1 MVKIE
6 SGRFRYST
14 PNKDP
19 SSWNL
24 GELTMMDA
32 KITDSMLIHVVR
44 KVQVEPKY
52 KSLYVGSQSPFKF
65 TILEGSGN
73 FMVSVSDSNIAEV
86 MHTDR
91 EVWVTPKKP
100 GTVDLIIEDVDL
112 PTTEASIAQIL
123 VSDIEKLNLW
133 STRSLIEQGDKI
145 ELIVSAFDSEGRDFD
160 ADQYADMQFNIETEM
175 TGLVRKLGLKTQLT
189 ATNTHFHAEG
199 REPGIYQ
206 LVTYA

>member
-1 MVKIE
+1 
-6 SGRFRYST
+6 
-14 PNKDP
+14 
-19 SSWNL
+19 
-24 GELTMMDA
+24 MMDA
-32 KITDSMLIHVVR
+32 KITDSLLIHIVK

-73 FMVSVSDSNIAEV
+73 FMVSVSDSQIAEV
-86 MHTDR
+86 MHTGR
-91 EVWVTPKKP
+91 EVWVTPKKS
-100 GTVDLIIEDVDL
+100 GTVNLIIEDVDL

-160 ADQYADMQFNIETEM
+160 QD
-175 TGLVRKLGLKTQLT
+175 
-189 ATNTHFHAEG
+189 
-199 REPGIYQ
+199 
-206 LVTYA
+206 